1 MRSMFSR
8 MMHPLCTVKFPEH
21 SFQPGRIDMLCPGFS
36 FGIKGELFMEREKH
50 ADKQALP
57 HSLSL
62 QDRKKMAVS
71 GVNEVVNF
79 DENQVTVATTMG
91 TLVIRGSSLHVD
103 QLSLESGELRLTGQI
118 DMVEY
123 DDSVAVGGFLR
134 RLFQ

>member
-8 MMHPLCTVKFPEH
+8 MMHLLCTVKFPEH

-36 FGIKGELFMEREKH
+36 FGIKGELFMEREKN

-123 DDSVAVGGFLR
+123 DDSVAAGGFLR

>member
-1 MRSMFSR
+1 
-8 MMHPLCTVKFPEH
+8 
-21 SFQPGRIDMLCPGFS
+21 
-36 FGIKGELFMEREKH
+36 MEREKTT
-50 ADKQALP
+50 DKQALP

-79 DENQVTVATTMG
+79 DENQVTITTTMG

-103 QLSLESGELRLTGQI
+103 QLSLDSGELRLTGRI
-118 DMVEY
+118 DIVEY
-123 DDSVAVGGFLR
+123 DDSVTSGGFLR

>member
-1 MRSMFSR
+1 
-8 MMHPLCTVKFPEH
+8 
-21 SFQPGRIDMLCPGFS
+21 
-36 FGIKGELFMEREKH
+36 MEREKNT
-50 ADKQALP
+50 DKQALP

-79 DENQVTVATTMG
+79 DENQVTITTTMG

-103 QLSLESGELRLTGQI
+103 QLSLDSGELRLTGRI
-118 DMVEY
+118 DIVEY
-123 DDSVAVGGFLR
+123 DDSVTSGGFLR

>member
-1 MRSMFSR
+1 
-8 MMHPLCTVKFPEH
+8 
-21 SFQPGRIDMLCPGFS
+21 
-36 FGIKGELFMEREKH
+36 MEREKNT
-50 ADKQALP
+50 DKQALP

-79 DENQVTVATTMG
+79 DENQVTITTTMG

-103 QLSLESGELRLTGQI
+103 QLSLDSGELRLTGRI
-118 DMVEY
+118 DIVEY
-123 DDSVAVGGFLR
+123 DDSVVSDGFLR

>member
-1 MRSMFSR
+1 
-8 MMHPLCTVKFPEH
+8 
-21 SFQPGRIDMLCPGFS
+21 
-36 FGIKGELFMEREKH
+36 MEREKNT
-50 ADKQALP
+50 DKQALP

-79 DENQVTVATTMG
+79 DENQVTIATTMG

-103 QLSLESGELRLTGQI
+103 QLSLDSGELRLTGRI
-118 DMVEY
+118 DIVEY
-123 DDSVAVGGFLR
+123 DDSVTSGGFLR